1 MSLSEPLRK
10 QISELVAQHRVVLF
24 MKGTRSMPQCGFSA
38 QVVKIL
44 DTLLPSYETV
54 DALHSPDIR
63 DGIKAFS
70 EWPTIPQ
77 LYIDGQFL
85 GGCDIVREMY
95 ASGELQELIG
105 AQALGP
111 FRMPKITVSKAAAK
125 AFEEARADSAGNPLR
140 LKIDGDFQHELSFG
154 PLEPGD
160 VEVCMEGLVFL
171 LDRSSAS
178 RANGVSIE
186 FTAGPDGE
194 FTIYNPNE
202 PPKVKQLSASELK
215 VRLDRG
221 EIILFDVRP
230 VNERLLASIAG
241 VRPLDAAGQ
250 EYLLGLNRDAP
261 VAFHCH
267 HGIRSQEA
275 AQQLLGEG
283 FRHIYNLKGGI
294 DSWSLTIDAS
304 VPRY

>member
-10 QISELVAQHRVVLF
+10 EISELVAQHRVVLF
-24 MKGTRSMPQCGFSA
+24 MKGTRSKPQCGFSA

-44 DTLLPSYETV
+44 DALLPSYETV

-70 EWPTIPQ
+70 QWPTIPQ
-77 LYIDGQFL
+77 LYIDGQFI
-85 GGCDIVREMY
+85 GGCDIVNEMN
-95 ASGELQELIG
+95 ASGELQKLIG
-105 AQALGP
+105 AGLGL
-111 FRMPKITVSKAAAK
+111 FSMPKITVSEAAAK
-125 AFEEARADSAGNPLR
+125 AFEEARDDSGGNPLR
-140 LKIDGDFQHELSFG
+140 LKIDDDFQHELSFG

-160 VEVCMEGLVFL
+160 VEVCMKGLVFL
-171 LDRSSAS
+171 LDRSSAR

-186 FTAGPDGE
+186 FTVGPGGE
-194 FTIYNPNE
+194 FMIYNPNE
-202 PPKVKQLSASELK
+202 PPKVKQLSAPELK
-215 VRLDRG
+215 SMLDRG

-230 VNERLLASIAG
+230 DNERLLASIAG
-241 VRPLDAAGQ
+241 VRPLDGAGQ
-250 EYLLGLNRDAP
+250 EYLLGLDRDAP

-275 AQQLLGEG
+275 AQQLLHEG

-294 DSWSLTIDAS
+294 DAWSLTIDAS

>member
-38 QVVKIL
+38 QVVNIL
-44 DTLLPSYETV
+44 DALLPSYETV
-54 DALHSPDIR
+54 DALHSPEIR
-63 DGIKAFS
+63 DGIKVFS
-70 EWPTIPQ
+70 QWPTIPQ
-77 LYIDGQFL
+77 LYVDGQFV
-85 GGCDIVREMY
+85 GGCDIVNEMN
-95 ASGELQELIG
+95 ASGELQTL
-105 AQALGP
+105 LGVQVWVLS
-111 FRMPKITVSKAAAK
+111 MPKITVSEAAAK
-125 AFEEARADSAGNPLR
+125 AFEAARVDSGGNPLR

-160 VEVCMEGLVFL
+160 VEVCMNGLVFL
-171 LDRSSAS
+171 LDPSSAR

-186 FTAGPDGE
+186 LTAGADGE
-194 FTIYNPNE
+194 FTIHNPNE
-202 PPKVKQLSASELK
+202 PSKVKQLSAPELK
-215 VRLDRG
+215 SMLDRG

-230 VNERLLASIAG
+230 VNERALASIAG

-250 EYLLGLNRDAP
+250 EYLLGLNRNAP

-275 AQQLLGEG
+275 AQQLLREG

-294 DSWSLTIDAS
+294 DAWSLTIDAS

>member
-1 MSLSEPLRK
+1 
-10 QISELVAQHRVVLF
+10 
-24 MKGTRSMPQCGFSA
+24 
-38 QVVKIL
+38 
-44 DTLLPSYETV
+44 
-54 DALHSPDIR
+54 
-63 DGIKAFS
+63 
-70 EWPTIPQ
+70 
-77 LYIDGQFL
+77 
-85 GGCDIVREMY
+85 
-95 ASGELQELIG
+95 
-105 AQALGP
+105 
-111 FRMPKITVSKAAAK
+111 MPKITVSEAAAK
-125 AFEEARADSAGNPLR
+125 AFEEARADSAGHPLR

-160 VEVCMEGLVFL
+160 VEVCMNGLVFL
-171 LDRSSAS
+171 LDRSSAG

-186 FTAGPDGE
+186 FTAGPGGE
-194 FTIYNPNE
+194 FKIYNPNE

-215 VRLDRG
+215 LMLDRG
-221 EIILFDVRP
+221 DLILFDVRP
-230 VNERLLASIAG
+230 ANERLLASIAG

-261 VAFHCH
+261 IALHCH

-275 AQQLLGEG
+275 AQQLLREG